1 MEHPDYY
8 KLREHLIEFLE
19 VRAHHRPGQSPRRD
33 DDGAI
38 AYPKVPQPAA
48 AGT

>member
-8 KLREHLIEFLE
+8 KLRAQLIEFLE
-19 VRAHHRPGQSPRRD
+19 VRAHHRPGEEEQAD
-33 DDGAI
+33 DRGTI
-38 AYPKVPQPAA
+38 AYPRDPQPAA